1 MRSKFRFHP
10 TLTVPLCYEIP
21 PHVEYSFSKMGRDL
35 MPVFYAIMVW
45 GFKHE
50 KDIPNHK

>member
-1 MRSKFRFHP
+1 M
-10 TLTVPLCYEIP
+10 TVVREQFNEIP
-21 PHVEYSFSKMGRDL
+21 PHVEYSFSEMGRDL

-50 KDIPNHK
+50 KDIPGLRQSFFT